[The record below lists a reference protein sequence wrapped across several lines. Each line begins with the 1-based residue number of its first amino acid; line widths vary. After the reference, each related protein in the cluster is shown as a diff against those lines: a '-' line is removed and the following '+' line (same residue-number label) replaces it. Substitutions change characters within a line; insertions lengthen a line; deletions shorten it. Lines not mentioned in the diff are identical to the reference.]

1 MSVPEKDTEVW
12 STGAR
17 VAAWLRQAY
26 PDGRAKRI
34 ARDFEASEPA
44 AKSWLQGRAPGREFL
59 ERMMRRWG
67 RGFFLFVYGA
77 RFDWAAQLELEGRIE
92 ALQAAL
98 DQVKEGIDAQNAG
111 RMPGATTGLRAGQ
124 DRGLDPGARER
135 MGGARKPLG
144 E

>member
-1 MSVPEKDTEVW
+1 MSVPEKDTEV
-12 STGAR
+12 SVTGER

-26 PDGRAKRI
+26 PECRAKRI

-44 AKSWLQGRAPGREFL
+44 AKSWLHGRAPGREFL

-67 RGFFLFVYGA
+67 RGFFLFVYGGQ
-77 RFDWAAQLELEGRIE
+77 FDWAAQLELEHRIE

-98 DQVKEGIDAQNAG
+98 DQVKEGIDAQNEG
-111 RMPGATTGLRAGQ
+111 RMPGATTGLRADQ
-124 DRGLDPGARER
+124 DRQLVSDARER
-135 MGGARKPLG
+135 VGGARKPLG